1 MNSIL
6 FQQACDKVLD
16 NVKEGSGIGTLSEKT
31 THAILKNYLSPDVS
45 CHEVKVGSFYADIVN
60 ENGIMEIQTRNFDKL
75 RRKLE
80 VFLDILPVTIVYP
93 IPSTK
98 WLRWIN
104 EESGEIS
111 APRKSPKRGTPYMIA
126 PELYKI
132 KYYLLNPN
140 LKLHIIML
148 DLEEYR
154 FLNGW
159 SADKKKGS
167 SRCDRIP
174 TQISDE
180 ILINNLSDYKKLV
193 PESLPES
200 FTSKDYKT
208 ASGLNLNASVTALNI
223 LHHVGA
229 VQRVGK
235 KGKSYL
241 YTR

>member
-1 MNSIL
+1 MNQDL

-16 NVKEGSGIGTLSEKT
+16 NIREGTGIGTLSEKT
-31 THAILKNYLSPDVS
+31 THAILKNYLSPDVT
-45 CHEVKVGSFYADIVN
+45 CHEIKVGSFYADIVN
-60 ENGIMEIQTRNFDKL
+60 DNGITEIQTRSFDKL

-93 IPSTK
+93 IPCRK
-98 WLRWIN
+98 WLRWVN

-111 APRKSPKRGTPYMIA
+111 APRKSPKQGTPYMIA

-132 KYYLLNPN
+132 KAYLLNPN

-159 SADKKKGS
+159 SLDKKKGS

-174 TQISDE
+174 SRISEE
-180 ILINNLSDYKKLV
+180 IFINNLSDYHKLI
-193 PESLPES
+193 PPNLPEE
-200 FTSKDYKT
+200 FTSKDYKK
-208 ASGLNLNASVTALNI
+208 ASGLSLNAAVTALNI
-223 LHHVGA
+223 LNHVEA
-229 VQRVGK
+229 VKRVGK
-235 KGKSYL
+235 KGKAYL
-241 YTR
+241 YKR